1 MKKQTEEMQSEL
13 ERRVSEVLFYVW
25 DPIGVNGMPA
35 CRSEYDD
42 YVPIIAA
49 YLMHNFDEAG
59 LDALMLFVMETWIGV
74 QLSKRAQRRAQ
85 HLSALRILREWKVDL
100 SAKFPKAKAPD
111 YPKNESFEVQLDW
124 SRRIAKSR
132 NSGLHAPNSANP
144 IKVN

>member
-59 LDALMLFVMETWIGV
+59 LDALMLFVMETWIGI
-74 QLSKRAQRRAQ
+74 QLSKKARRKAQ
-85 HLSALRILREWKVDL
+85 HLDALRHLMEWKKDL
-100 SAKFPKAKAPD
+100 SAKFPQAQALD
-111 YPKNESFEVQLDW
+111 YPIDESFAVQLDW
-124 SRRIAKSR
+124 SRQIAKSR
-132 NSGLHAPNSANP
+132 CQRHGNSQNSA
-144 IKVN
+144 